1 MPVVQANGL
10 DINYRIDGSGPE
22 TVLLINGVGDE
33 LEGWAFQ
40 REEFAAAGFQVVTF
54 DNRGSGSSGHPPG
67 PYRSQ
72 QMAVDTKGL
81 VDALQI
87 APLHLVGVSMGG
99 VIAQEYAAAYPGD
112 LRSVVLANTYAAPD
126 PFTYAAFES
135 WALIAQMAGMPVM
148 MRQQAPWVFSSYFY
162 ESQPEKLVEF
172 LTDMDQTTQPAS
184 SFAAQIAVLLT
195 HDATDLL
202 GSIETPA
209 LVIASADDIII
220 KPALSY
226 ILFEALPRATW
237 EMIPGG
243 HATFLEDPAIW
254 NQTVLEFINRHRLD
268 KRRSSAEAEA
278 PAEEAR
284 AETEAPAEQARAETE
299 APAEQARAETE
310 APAEQARAETEA
322 PAEEP
327 HAETE
332 APAKESRAG
341 TEAEEAR
348 AEEGLIEQRAEV
360 PTEQ

>member
-1 MPVVQANGL
+1 MPTMPVVQANGL

-22 TVLLINGVGDE
+22 TMLLINGVGDD
-33 LEGWAFQ
+33 LEGWTLQ
-40 REEFAAAGFQVVTF
+40 REEFAAAGFRVVTF
-54 DNRGSGSSGHPPG
+54 DNRGSGGSGHPPG

-81 VDALQI
+81 VDALEI

-99 VIAQEYAAAYPGD
+99 VIAQEYAAAYPDD
-112 LRSVVLANTYAAPD
+112 LRSVVLANTFAAPD

-172 LTDMDQTTQPAS
+172 LTEMDRTTQPAS
-184 SFAAQIAVLLT
+184 SFAAQIGVLLT

-202 GSIETPA
+202 DSIETPA

-254 NQTVLEFINRHRLD
+254 NQTVLEFVNRHRRE
-268 KRRSSAEAEA
+268 KHRSSAEARAEEAREAETPADEGHAEGCAEAEA
-278 PAEEAR
+278 PAQEGPAEA
-284 AETEAPAEQARAETE
+284 EAPADE
-299 APAEQARAETE
+299 AH
-310 APAEQARAETEA
+310 
-322 PAEEP
+322 AEE
-327 HAETE
+327 
-332 APAKESRAG
+332 G
-341 TEAEEAR
+341 R
-348 AEEGLIEQRAEV
+348 AEEGRAEAEALAREGRIEQSAEV
-360 PTEQ
+360 TTEQ

>member
-22 TVLLINGVGDE
+22 TMLLINGVGDD

-40 REEFAAAGFQVVTF
+40 REEFAAAGFRVVTF
-54 DNRGSGSSGHPPG
+54 DNRGSGSSSHPPG

-99 VIAQEYAAAYPGD
+99 VIAQEYAAAYPDD
-112 LRSVVLANTYAAPD
+112 LRSVVLANTYAATD

-172 LTDMDQTTQPAS
+172 LTKMDQTTQPAS

-202 GSIETPA
+202 DSIDTPA

-220 KPALSY
+220 KPALSH
-226 ILFEALPRATW
+226 ILYEALPNATW
-237 EMIPGG
+237 ELIPGG
-243 HATFLEDPAIW
+243 HATFVEDPAIW
-254 NQTVLEFINRHRLD
+254 NQIVLEFISRHRPGEH
-268 KRRSSAEAEA
+268 RSSAETPAENEASAEAARAEEA
-278 PAEEAR
+278 PAEETT
-284 AETEAPAEQARAETE
+284 AETETQAEQTQ
-299 APAEQARAETE
+299 P
-310 APAEQARAETEA
+310 
-322 PAEEP
+322 
-327 HAETE
+327 
-332 APAKESRAG
+332 
-341 TEAEEAR
+341 
-348 AEEGLIEQRAEV
+348 EEGPIEQSADV